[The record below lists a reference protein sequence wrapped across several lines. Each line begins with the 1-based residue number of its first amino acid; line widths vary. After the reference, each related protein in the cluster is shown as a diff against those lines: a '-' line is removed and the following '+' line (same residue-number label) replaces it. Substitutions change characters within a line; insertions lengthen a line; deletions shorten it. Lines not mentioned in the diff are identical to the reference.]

1 MLIILIFKLI
11 NYFRMLL
18 LQVVILDLSINNFKK
33 VPDLSQFKALRSL
46 NLSYNVISTLDT
58 TSLTGLDQLQVLD
71 LSHNAFQKW
80 MDIDLNAI
88 STATSLS
95 ELDLSYNALHNLPEI
110 QNPLKSNSLQILR
123 IANCSINNLYS
134 DAFGELRN
142 LKELYMARNQLPLLR
157 TSIKHGTLEILD
169 MSQCGLK
176 WFYKEAFEE
185 LPALQKLILSKNN
198 ELKNFDSSSDSLRK
212 LELSQCNL
220 DNIPGGKLPKLV
232 YLNLNEN
239 NLRRVLSNSFEN
251 ITEVE
256 VLNLSSAGISKV
268 EENAFNGLNN
278 LRVLDLSY
286 NTISKIDPKTFN
298 TNFHLEKLLLSHN
311 YLSKVTRLDSESLKY
326 LDLSNC
332 EIVAI
337 GRESLSQMPSL
348 QVINLSKNLISRL
361 PDELE
366 GESVNTINLSYCH
379 ITGINNR
386 TFMLMESLRQLD
398 LSGNRLTSDVKVSY
412 FPHSETWVRLDNNP
426 WRCECDADQKE
437 LYEHLTFLNNIPPRL
452 GCQSPVIYKGMSWTD
467 ACEEIWYPPNSHKDN
482 MWWYT
487 LVLILSMIV
496 FFCVICSVR
505 RAYQIKENRRREQE
519 EQERAEA
526 RERLRRMRQQ
536 QREIREIENR
546 NAPDPRESQRPPSY
560 TEALRMATP
569 QGSYLS
575 LAGSRQSLS
584 ASRGNLR
591 GSNQDVSRKSRKR
604 RKKREKSESSD
615 ELKSNSRSRSESNR
629 QQINRQRQSVATTD
643 SSDSE
648 PVPRAA
654 LESDF

>member
-1 MLIILIFKLI
+1 MLVF
-11 NYFRMLL
+11 
-18 LQVVILDLSINNFKK
+18 QVVILDLAINNFEK
-33 VPDLSQFKALRSL
+33 VPDLTQFAILRTL
-46 NLSYNVISTLDT
+46 NLSYNVISTLDA
-58 TSLTGLDQLQVLD
+58 TSLAGLEQLQVLD
-71 LSHNAFQKW
+71 LSHNIFKQWTDIHYKAF
-80 MDIDLNAI
+80 AI
-88 STATSLS
+88 ATSLT
-95 ELDLSYNALHNLPEI
+95 ELDLSYNALYNLPELA
-110 QNPLKSNSLQILR
+110 NPLKSNSLQILK
-123 IANCSINNLYS
+123 ITNCSINDLYS
-134 DAFGELRN
+134 DAFNELGS
-142 LKELYMARNQLPLLR
+142 LKELYMSKNQLPLLR

-185 LPALQKLILSKNN
+185 LQSLQKLMLSQNY
-198 ELKNFDSSSDSLRK
+198 ELKNFDSSSESLTK

-220 DNIPGGKLPKLV
+220 DNIPGGKLPKLL
-232 YLNLNEN
+232 YLNLNGN

-251 ITEVE
+251 ITEVQ
-256 VLNLSSAGISKV
+256 VLDLSNAAISKLN
-268 EENAFNGLNN
+268 ENAFNGLNN

-286 NTISKIDPKTFN
+286 NTISKIDPKTFS
-298 TNFHLEKLLLSHN
+298 TNFHLEKLVLSHN
-311 YLSKVTRLDSESLKY
+311 YLSKVTRFDSESLKY
-326 LDLSNC
+326 LDLSHC
-332 EIVAI
+332 EIVTI

-348 QVINLSKNLISRL
+348 EIINLSKNLISRL

-366 GESVNTINLSYCH
+366 GENVRSIDLSYCH

-386 TFMLMESLRQLD
+386 TFVQMQFLRYLD

-412 FPHSETWVRLDNNP
+412 FPHPETLVRLDNNP
-426 WRCECDADQKE
+426 WRCECDADQRQ
-437 LYEHLTFLNNIPPRL
+437 LYEHISSLSNVSPRL
-452 GCQSPVIYKGMSWTD
+452 GCQSPEIYEGLSWTD
-467 ACEEIWYPPNSHKDN
+467 ACDEIWYPPISHKDN

-487 LVLILSMIV
+487 LVLITSMIV
-496 FFCVICSVR
+496 FFCVIFSVR

-536 QREIREIENR
+536 QREAREIENR

-569 QGSYLS
+569 HGSYVS

-604 RKKREKSESSD
+604 RKKREKGESSD
-615 ELKSNSRSRSESNR
+615 EQKSNQRTRSESNR
-629 QQINRQRQSVATTD
+629 QQNNRHRRSVATTD

-648 PVPRAA
+648 PMPRAT